1 MIIPEI
7 SRSHGTSYNYPI
19 KYPHKISLYILI
31 ITIPIIKVPIMEP
44 TLILLLAIPIIVI
57 HSPLVVGYFPGTGP
71 TTIFI
76 DKQIAHWEAMIFL
89 HPQILKPPKNNR

>member
-1 MIIPEI
+1 M
-7 SRSHGTSYNYPI
+7 
-19 KYPHKISLYILI
+19 
-31 ITIPIIKVPIMEP
+31 
-44 TLILLLAIPIIVI
+44 LAIPIIVI

-89 HPQILKPPKNNR
+89 HPQILNPPYITIDNKTQNTVAIYIGYHFPIGYYCLFSA